1 MKQIDFDRAYPQ
13 TPDCIHAAIEMGFR
27 KGQKKMKM
35 QNKIIMLG
43 SIAAA
48 LVIMFAA
55 ALATGGLSTAPQPDV
70 LAQPPVTDVPKVQ
83 EEPMVWCTEKGNY
96 YHYDEHCS
104 GMEGAKR
111 RPLTEA
117 QEMGKN
123 TCPVCSPS
131 EYDGQ
136 AGKEPIEFI
145 YYSED
150 SQYFHKNQTCAGETY
165 PLKAEALNTFFAA
178 ADAAVNKSPCP
189 VCLPHGITMIGDGAY
204 VNLHKTPEIT
214 PAEPD
219 PKAEL
224 FAEATVFCTEGG
236 SYYHSYADCSGMLNA
251 SAIRLSEAVEMGK
264 ETCPRCLGPA
274 FVFTT
279 PHGEYYHSEKNCS
292 GMEGATAMNPEEALW
307 WDKHPCPTCII
318 DKKVN
323 VASCDMYYHE
333 SDACSAAEFYYDKYP
348 LLDALTIGMTPCPE
362 CTAVEVTPEEENQD
376 AFWAEAE
383 ADQEERV
390 YAAYGKPLYYHKADV
405 CNGQQN
411 NRSLTLANAEKEQL
425 IPCPD
430 CYAAITSEENAEA
443 AEPVFYCTPSGKY
456 YHLEPDCSGMRNA
469 EARTPEQV
477 FINSGYTACPSC
489 IDTDE
494 EKALLMLPVPQDDT
508 DEVFIAPS
516 NNYYHRDHGCFYM
529 SMVIK
534 ADLKTAKDMGHTP
547 CPMCFRDQVDI
558 STFETCWATKNGK
571 YYHSEE
577 HCSGM
582 QNAVSGL
589 VEEARSKGK
598 MRCPVCMK
606 TTPENY
612 DLFTTAFGQEIEDL
626 YPGYIY
632 ECTNYGFEWNIS
644 NGTEII
650 RLCDVHPQGTA
661 FFGEELPGLP
671 ELHLH
676 GLTADPEQVHVFMK
690 NAPAPIGS
698 MYAEAPAEMEKALR
712 HSKLTAEEL
721 QLQVV
726 VVYFDANRQV
736 SACEMQFGFGDH
748 VKLKW
753 QVNADG
759 EIELTEGDFV
769 DIQWG

>member
-123 TCPVCSPS
+123 TCPVCGPS

-430 CYAAITSEENAEA
+430 CYAATTSEENEEA
-443 AEPVFYCTPSGKY
+443 AEPVFYCTPGGKY

-477 FINSGYTACPSC
+477 FINSGKFACPVC
-489 IDTDE
+489 FDTDE
-494 EKALLMLPVPQDDT
+494 KKALLMLPVPQDDA
-508 DEVFIAPS
+508 DEVFVTPS
-516 NNYYHRDHGCFYM
+516 NDYYHRSHACFHTG
-529 SMVIK
+529 MVSRM
-534 ADLKTAKDMGHTP
+534 DLKSAKDVGYAP
-547 CPMCFRDQVDI
+547 CPVCLSDQVDL
-558 STFETCWATKNGK
+558 STFETCWTAQNGK
-571 YYHSEE
+571 YYHSDEC
-577 HCSGM
+577 CSGM
-582 QNAVSGL
+582 QDAVSGL

-606 TTPENY
+606 ATPENY
-612 DLFTTAFGQEIEDL
+612 DLFTTAFGQEIEAL
-626 YPGYIY
+626 YSGYIY
-632 ECTNYGFEWNIS
+632 EYTIGSEWFIS
-644 NGTEII
+644 NGEECFE
-650 RLCDVHPQGTA
+650 LCEVYPQGTA
-661 FFGEELPGLP
+661 FFGEKLPGVP
-671 ELHLH
+671 ELHLN

-698 MYAEAPAEMEKALR
+698 MYAAAPEEVEKALT

-721 QLQVV
+721 QLQEV

-759 EIELTEGDFV
+759 EIELTEDEFV

>member
-1 MKQIDFDRAYPQ
+1 MKQLDFDRAFPQ

-27 KGQKKMKM
+27 KGKKQMKL
-35 QNKIIMLG
+35 QHKIISLG

-48 LVIMFAA
+48 IAIMIAVAAFAA
-55 ALATGGLSTAPQPDV
+55 GGLGTPPKPDV
-70 LAQPPVTDVPKVQ
+70 LAQPKITDIPKPT
-83 EEPMVWCTEKGNY
+83 EEPMVWCIEDPMVWCTEKGNY
-96 YHYDEHCS
+96 YHSDEHCS
-104 GMEGAKR
+104 GMEGAVYGTLSYALALDKG
-111 RPLTEA
+111 P
-117 QEMGKN
+117 
-123 TCPVCSPS
+123 CPVCTPT

-136 AGKEPIEFI
+136 SGKEPIEFI

-150 SQYFHKNQTCAGETY
+150 SQYFHKDQTCTGETY
-165 PLKAEALNTFFAA
+165 PLKTESLNTYFAVT
-178 ADAAVNKSPCP
+178 DAAVNKAPCP
-189 VCLPHGITMIGDGAY
+189 VCLPYGITMIGDGAY
-204 VNLHKTPEIT
+204 VNLHKIPEPT
-214 PAEPD
+214 TAPA
-219 PKAEL
+219 
-224 FAEATVFCTEGG
+224 
-236 SYYHSYADCSGMLNA
+236 
-251 SAIRLSEAVEMGK
+251 
-264 ETCPRCLGPA
+264 
-274 FVFTT
+274 
-279 PHGEYYHSEKNCS
+279 
-292 GMEGATAMNPEEALW
+292 
-307 WDKHPCPTCII
+307 
-318 DKKVN
+318 
-323 VASCDMYYHE
+323 
-333 SDACSAAEFYYDKYP
+333 
-348 LLDALTIGMTPCPE
+348 
-362 CTAVEVTPEEENQD
+362 PEEEKVT
-376 AFWAEAE
+376 
-383 ADQEERV
+383 V
-390 YAAYGKPLYYHKADV
+390 YAVYGQARYYHKSQV
-405 CNGQQN
+405 CNKQQN

-430 CYAAITSEENAEA
+430 CYGMTA
-443 AEPVFYCTPSGKY
+443 AESTDVVFYCTPSGKY
-456 YHLEPDCSGMRNA
+456 YHLEPDCSGMLNA
-469 EARTPEQV
+469 KACTPEQV

-494 EKALLMLPVPQDDT
+494 EKALLMLPIPQDDT

-516 NNYYHRDHGCFYM
+516 NDYYHRDHGCFYM

-534 ADLKTAKDMGHTP
+534 ADLKSAKDMGHTP
-547 CPMCFRDQVDI
+547 CPMCLSDQVDL

-571 YYHSEE
+571 YYHSDE

-589 VEEARSKGK
+589 VEEAQSKGK

-606 TTPENY
+606 ITPENY

-626 YPGYIY
+626 YHGYIY
-632 ECTNYGFEWNIS
+632 EYTNYGFEWNIS
-644 NGTEII
+644 NGTEIF

-676 GLTADPEQVHVFMK
+676 GLTADPEQVHAFMEA
-690 NAPAPIGS
+690 APAPIGS

-721 QLQVV
+721 QLQEV

-753 QVNADG
+753 QVNANG

>member
-1 MKQIDFDRAYPQ
+1 MKQLDFDRAFPQ

-35 QNKIIMLG
+35 QNKIIMFG

-48 LVIMFAA
+48 LAIMFAA

-96 YHYDEHCS
+96 YHFDEHCS
-104 GMEGAKR
+104 GMEGA
-111 RPLTEA
+111 
-117 QEMGKN
+117 
-123 TCPVCSPS
+123 
-131 EYDGQ
+131 
-136 AGKEPIEFI
+136 I
-145 YYSED
+145 YGTLSY
-150 SQYFHKNQTCAGETY
+150 
-165 PLKAEALNTFFAA
+165 ALAL
-178 ADAAVNKSPCP
+178 DKGPCP
-189 VCLPHGITMIGDGAY
+189 VCITNNEEGLAIDDE
-204 VNLHKTPEIT
+204 NIT
-214 PAEPD
+214 
-219 PKAEL
+219 
-224 FAEATVFCTEGG
+224 
-236 SYYHSYADCSGMLNA
+236 
-251 SAIRLSEAVEMGK
+251 
-264 ETCPRCLGPA
+264 
-274 FVFTT
+274 
-279 PHGEYYHSEKNCS
+279 
-292 GMEGATAMNPEEALW
+292 
-307 WDKHPCPTCII
+307 
-318 DKKVN
+318 
-323 VASCDMYYHE
+323 
-333 SDACSAAEFYYDKYP
+333 
-348 LLDALTIGMTPCPE
+348 
-362 CTAVEVTPEEENQD
+362 
-376 AFWAEAE
+376 
-383 ADQEERV
+383 V
-390 YAAYGKPLYYHKADV
+390 YAAYGKPLYYHKADI

-430 CYAAITSEENAEA
+430 CYATNISEENAEA
-443 AEPVFYCTPSGKY
+443 AELVFYCTPSGKY

-494 EKALLMLPVPQDDT
+494 EKALLMLPVPQDDA

-534 ADLKTAKDMGHTP
+534 VDLKTAKDMGHTP

-650 RLCDVHPQGTA
+650 RLCEVHPQGTA

-671 ELHLH
+671 ELHL
-676 GLTADPEQVHVFMK
+676 TNIPAKYRIFMSK
-690 NAPAPIGS
+690 TPAPIGS
-698 MYAEAPAEMEKALR
+698 MYAAARTEGEKQLQ
-712 HSKLTAEEL
+712 HSKLTIEDLPL
-721 QLQVV
+721 QSVI
-726 VVYFDANRQV
+726 VYFDANRQV
-736 SACEMQFGFGDH
+736 NACEMQFGFGDH

-759 EIELTEGDFV
+759 AIELTEGEFV

>member
-1 MKQIDFDRAYPQ
+1 MKQLDFDRAFPQ
-13 TPDCIHAAIEMGFR
+13 TPDCISAAIEMGIR
-27 KGQKKMKM
+27 KGQKKMKL
-35 QNKIIMLG
+35 QNKIIAMG

-48 LVIMFAA
+48 LMIMLAVTLAA
-55 ALATGGLSTAPQPDV
+55 GGLNAAPKPDV
-70 LAQPPVTDVPKVQ
+70 LAQPLVSDIPKATKDS
-83 EEPMVWCTEKGNY
+83 MFWCTEKGNY
-96 YHYDEHCS
+96 YHSEEHCS
-104 GMEGAKR
+104 GMEGA
-111 RPLTEA
+111 
-117 QEMGKN
+117 
-123 TCPVCSPS
+123 
-131 EYDGQ
+131 
-136 AGKEPIEFI
+136 I
-145 YYSED
+145 YGTLSY
-150 SQYFHKNQTCAGETY
+150 
-165 PLKAEALNTFFAA
+165 ALAL
-178 ADAAVNKSPCP
+178 DKQPCP
-189 VCLPHGITMIGDGAY
+189 VCIAVNEEVLANDDENIT
-204 VNLHKTPEIT
+204 
-214 PAEPD
+214 
-219 PKAEL
+219 
-224 FAEATVFCTEGG
+224 
-236 SYYHSYADCSGMLNA
+236 
-251 SAIRLSEAVEMGK
+251 
-264 ETCPRCLGPA
+264 
-274 FVFTT
+274 
-279 PHGEYYHSEKNCS
+279 
-292 GMEGATAMNPEEALW
+292 
-307 WDKHPCPTCII
+307 
-318 DKKVN
+318 
-323 VASCDMYYHE
+323 
-333 SDACSAAEFYYDKYP
+333 
-348 LLDALTIGMTPCPE
+348 
-362 CTAVEVTPEEENQD
+362 
-376 AFWAEAE
+376 
-383 ADQEERV
+383 V
-390 YAAYGKPLYYHKADV
+390 YAAYGQARYYHKSQV
-405 CNGQQN
+405 CNGQEN
-411 NRSLTLANAEKEQL
+411 KRELTLAEADKENL
-425 IPCPD
+425 DPCPD
-430 CYAAITSEENAEA
+430 CYGAPA
-443 AEPVFYCTPSGKY
+443 AEETDVVFYCTPSGKY

-494 EKALLMLPVPQDDT
+494 EKALLMLPVPQDDM

-534 ADLKTAKDMGHTP
+534 VDLKTAKDMGHTP

-558 STFETCWATKNGK
+558 STFETCWATKNGI
-571 YYHSEE
+571 YYHSDE

-582 QNAVSGL
+582 ENAVSGL

-626 YPGYIY
+626 YHGYIY
-632 ECTNYGFEWNIS
+632 EYTNYGYEWNIS
-644 NGTEII
+644 NGTEIF

-721 QLQVV
+721 QLQEV

-753 QVNADG
+753 QVNANG
-759 EIELTEGDFV
+759 AIELTEGEFV